1 MITRLK
7 REFLMIRKFALSFA
21 LLLALTACAA
31 KTESTASTSTTQAQT
46 AGDFTVATAFSPDPP
61 RQGSQTITVMVK
73 DASGALVKGAA
84 VKISTNMPTMSMA
97 GPTLTA
103 TDNGDGT
110 YAAQTNLNY
119 ATQWKFDIAVSASG
133 KTGIAHVTQD
143 VK

>member
-1 MITRLK
+1 
-7 REFLMIRKFALSFA
+7 MIRKFALSFA